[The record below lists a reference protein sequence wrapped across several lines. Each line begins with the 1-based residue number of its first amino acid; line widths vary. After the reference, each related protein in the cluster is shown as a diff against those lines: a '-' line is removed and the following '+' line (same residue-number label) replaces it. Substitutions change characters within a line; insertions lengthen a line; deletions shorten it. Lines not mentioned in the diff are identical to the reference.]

1 MTMIVAYDGRQNTE
15 KALDFAIKNASVY
28 GESLRIITI
37 LTKSTDSEISR
48 VHEFMDK
55 ALEKAIQNNVDAT
68 ITMESGQPE
77 KVILQ
82 ACKRFNCSTIIVG
95 RSSKTSFDRI
105 VMGSVS
111 NYVVANAKCTVI
123 VVQ

>member
-1 MTMIVAYDGRQNTE
+1 MTMIVAYDGRLNTE
-15 KALDFAIKNASVY
+15 KALEYAIKNASVY
-28 GESLRIITI
+28 KESLRIITV
-37 LTKSTDSEISR
+37 LTKSNDAEISR
-48 VHEFMDK
+48 VHDYMDK
-55 ALEKAIQNNVDAT
+55 ALEKAKECGVDAT
-68 ITMESGQPE
+68 ITIESGQPE

-82 ACKRFNCSTIIVG
+82 ACSRFNCSTIIVG

-111 NYVVANAKCTVI
+111 NYIVANAKCTVI